1 MANVTIQRIPF
12 SQDTDNR
19 MRTLKGRT
27 QITPNLLCR
36 LGFAMSLEE
45 AGNPPPIQL
54 EGDEVGR
61 DINRNTLLGEYEPIF
76 ITLLTQ
82 WMDEHGLDSED
93 EVLANQSFTDHMNRG
108 AEMICSRLKGVGD
121 LYSLLPKR
129 SESSE

>member
-45 AGNPPPIQL
+45 GGNPPPIQL

-61 DINRNTLLGEYEPIF
+61 EINRNTLLGEYEPIF

-82 WMDEHGLDSED
+82 WMHEHGLDSED

-108 AEMICSRLKGVGD
+108 AEMICSRLKGISD
-121 LYSLLPKR
+121 LYSLLPRKAQP
-129 SESSE
+129 E

>member
-36 LGFAMSLEE
+36 LGFAISLEE

-54 EGDEVGR
+54 EGD
-61 DINRNTLLGEYEPIF
+61 
-76 ITLLTQ
+76 
-82 WMDEHGLDSED
+82 
-93 EVLANQSFTDHMNRG
+93 
-108 AEMICSRLKGVGD
+108 
-121 LYSLLPKR
+121 
-129 SESSE
+129 

>member
-1 MANVTIQRIPF
+1 
-12 SQDTDNR
+12 

-61 DINRNTLLGEYEPIF
+61 EINRNTLLGNMS
-76 ITLLTQ
+76 L
-82 WMDEHGLDSED
+82 S
-93 EVLANQSFTDHMNRG
+93 S
-108 AEMICSRLKGVGD
+108 S
-121 LYSLLPKR
+121 LYLRNGCMSTA
-129 SESSE
+129 